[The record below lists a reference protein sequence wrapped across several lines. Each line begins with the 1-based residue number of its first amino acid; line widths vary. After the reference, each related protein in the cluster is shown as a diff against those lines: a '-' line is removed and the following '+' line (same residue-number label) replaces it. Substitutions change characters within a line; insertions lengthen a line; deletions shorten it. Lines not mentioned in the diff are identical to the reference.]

1 MVGHISAGWAELCNP
16 GKVLYWKPHRGPRD
30 GRLHYLRSILFDAA
44 VVILTL
50 VISLSVPFMALFNA
64 SSATVRAVSQVWA
77 NGIMFLMKY
86 VVGLDYRVEGR
97 EHVPD
102 GPCIIACNHQSLWE
116 TAALCVIFPDASIVA
131 KKELKKLPL
140 VGWFLE
146 RYPMILVDRSA
157 GRQALRQMVD
167 EARRAVGEGRK
178 VLLFPQGTRQAI
190 DEPMTFQSAGIS
202 ALYTNLDVS
211 VVPAAC
217 NSGLFWDKKTL
228 MMHSG
233 TITLSFLPPI
243 APGLPRKEFQEK
255 MERMI
260 AEEASRLLTVSEPKV
275 SRRPVTRSDHAALA
289 STTCGDPAR
298 KRRQERQAPDELRN
312 FRGEQRLR
320 PSRAR
325 TRTPETALS
334 PAIADRWR
342 PRSARTHSSAF
353 SAAIDRQVKAVDHG
367 DARHRAGSRR
377 RGRSSPAG

>member
-1 MVGHISAGWAELCNP
+1 M
-16 GKVLYWKPHRGPRD
+16 
-30 GRLHYLRSILFDAA
+30 HYLRSILFDAA

-50 VISLSVPFMALFNA
+50 VVALSVPFMALFKA
-64 SSATVRAVSQVWA
+64 SSPTVRAVSQVWA

-131 KKELKKLPL
+131 KKELRKLPL

-190 DEPMTFQSAGIS
+190 DQPMTFQSAGIS

-211 VVPAAC
+211 GRAGGVQFRPVLGQEDPDDAFGHHHAVLPPADRAGPAAQGV
-217 NSGLFWDKKTL
+217 SGKD
-228 MMHSG
+228 G
-233 TITLSFLPPI
+233 
-243 APGLPRKEFQEK
+243 ADDCGGG
-255 MERMI
+255 
-260 AEEASRLLTVSEPKV
+260 EPV
-275 SRRPVTRSDHAALA
+275 AHGDRGEGGALA
-289 STTCGDPAR
+289 AR
-298 KRRQERQAPDELRN
+298 VRRASPQ
-312 FRGEQRLR
+312 
-320 PSRAR
+320 RAR
-325 TRTPETALS
+325 ETPGTR
-334 PAIADRWR
+334 
-342 PRSARTHSSAF
+342 
-353 SAAIDRQVKAVDHG
+353 
-367 DARHRAGSRR
+367 
-377 RGRSSPAG
+377 

>member
-1 MVGHISAGWAELCNP
+1 MVGHISAEWAELCNP

-50 VISLSVPFMALFNA
+50 VISLSVPFMWLFNA
-64 SSATVRAVSQVWA
+64 GSTTVRAVSQVWA

-102 GPCIIACNHQSLWE
+102 GACIIACNHQSLWE

-131 KKELKKLPL
+131 KKELRKLPL
-140 VGWFLE
+140 VGWFLA

-190 DEPMTFQSAGIS
+190 DQPMTFQSAGIS

-217 NSGLFWDKKTL
+217 NSGLFWGKKTL

-243 APGLPRKEFQEK
+243 PPGLPRKEFQEK

-260 AEEASRLLTVSEPKV
+260 AEEANRLLTVTEAKV
-275 SRRPVTRSDHAALA
+275 ARS
-289 STTCGDPAR
+289 
-298 KRRQERQAPDELRN
+298 
-312 FRGEQRLR
+312 
-320 PSRAR
+320 
-325 TRTPETALS
+325 
-334 PAIADRWR
+334 
-342 PRSARTHSSAF
+342 
-353 SAAIDRQVKAVDHG
+353 
-367 DARHRAGSRR
+367 
-377 RGRSSPAG
+377 